1 MESNTHQ
8 PNHAS
13 VATGRNVCVCVYSIT
28 RVREC
33 VCPIQQALFLASVI
47 ELLNIAGAIAYKTMT
62 LVRSVLCN
70 LERF

>member
-1 MESNTHQ
+1 MPVWQQEGTCVFVFTQSHVSES
-8 PNHAS
+8 
-13 VATGRNVCVCVYSIT
+13 VL
-28 RVREC
+28 
-33 VCPIQQALFLASVI
+33 CPIQQALFLASVI